1 MPPWAVRNK
10 IRDGSLMKRG
20 LIEERGKG
28 GSEACCCLI
37 QWDAPGAWRL
47 AHFNC
52 TRLSFIKGSM
62 WRYSFNESEREGRLF
77 SFCLSHTL
85 KDNVIVLVRPTCFA
99 AACCNTTASY
109 TQTRAHTWM
118 IISIWEE
125 NTRGAN
131 RWNKD
136 QKKKERKIEYWKT
149 GNSIILSVLSTI
161 FSGIWSIISSWP

>member
-62 WRYSFNESEREGRLF
+62 RRYSFNESEREGRLF

-85 KDNVIVLVRPTCFA
+85 KDNVIVLVRPTCFGEA
-99 AACCNTTASY
+99 LLQHNCQLH
-109 TQTRAHTWM
+109 TQTRTHTWM

-125 NTRGAN
+125 NRRGAN

-136 QKKKERKIEYWKT
+136 RNKKKKEYWKK
-149 GNSIILSVLSTI
+149 GNSIIRFVLSTI